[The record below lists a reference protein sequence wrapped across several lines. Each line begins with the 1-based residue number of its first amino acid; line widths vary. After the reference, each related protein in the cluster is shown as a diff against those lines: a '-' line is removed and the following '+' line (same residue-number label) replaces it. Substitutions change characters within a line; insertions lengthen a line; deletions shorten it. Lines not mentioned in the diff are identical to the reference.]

1 MLTSR
6 LSYFLPTTKI
16 YSRITKEKA
25 QCGNYHYHKPLFTVC
40 TIDLQMKCFRAW
52 RSMARGG
59 GEGFLFSLIYVIVFP
74 TVASRTCDLEA
85 KQIKKKKQ
93 KTKPTNMQ
101 VFKFSSFT
109 VYCRKR
115 GNFHKLRISKARWFS
130 ILLLCLHLLVLILFL
145 LSLLFILLFF

>member
-6 LSYFLPTTKI
+6 LGYFLPTTKI
-16 YSRITKEKA
+16 YSGITKEKA

-40 TIDLQMKCFRAW
+40 TVDLQMKGFRAW
-52 RSMARGG
+52 RSMARAG
-59 GEGFLFSLIYVIVFP
+59 GEGFFLSFIYVIVFP

-85 KQIKKKKQ
+85 KQIKKKK
-93 KTKPTNMQ
+93 KTTNMQ

-115 GNFHKLRISKARWFS
+115 GNFHKPRISKARWFS
-130 ILLLCLHLLVLILFL
+130 ILLLCLHLLLVLIFFL
-145 LSLLFILLFF
+145 LSLLFIPLFF